1 MCPGVGP
8 EGWLR
13 SFAHPSGGLLC
24 RGHVQYPAFAP
35 DALFLLQALQKWP
48 LGFFGLFESFGSRI
62 CPSMHTVI
70 FSPI

>member
-13 SFAHPSGGLLC
+13 CFAQPFGGAEC

-35 DALFLLQALQKWP
+35 SSSEVAAE
-48 LGFFGLFESFGSRI
+48 FFWSF
-62 CPSMHTVI
+62 CI
-70 FSPI
+70 FFPEFAPTAHACSYF